1 MRRNIPSAVSPNRG
15 QVHEAAWT
23 FGIEGQDANEEAACA
38 VAVML
43 LPVMRGNSRTT
54 YGAAQCLSQRR
65 DELSKSARQ
74 EKQQI
79 GSVAEQFGSSGGGQ
93 YLCGGL
99 ALAIPVRPLME
110 NQVSCTRRA

>member
-1 MRRNIPSAVSPNRG
+1 MRRNIPSAASPNRG
-15 QVHEAAWT
+15 HVHEAAWA
-23 FGIEGQDANEEAACA
+23 FGAKGQDANEEAACP

-54 YGAAQCLSQRR
+54 YGRAQRLSQRR
-65 DELSKSARQ
+65 DELSKSAWQ

-79 GSVAEQFGSSGGGQ
+79 GSVAEQLGGSGGGQ

-99 ALAIPVRPLME
+99 ALAIQVRSLME